1 MDPIT
6 YPVDAA
12 RLYDDLRSFIRANDQ
27 QGVRS
32 ALGELNRAGRPIA
45 EVLAVVRSLSRTG
58 DRQKPQ
64 GVGSSPND
72 SEPCAPPSRPA
83 VGVLDLRYQ
92 APTHSE
98 PGCWSEGSSN
108 DDAAAP
114 RSVLAECPESN
125 PAAGAQSTADLASQ
139 IADDQRACSGAVL
152 TDWEAIGAVTNSDPE
167 SDKLSICGSPDR
179 SAVRLFDRGGAE
191 VAPVYGTQEPGSAD
205 IGLLGEGR
213 SADTVL
219 LRLRRWFYVCLVAS
233 IAATGLGVP
242 LLFQPSVADISAGI
256 MRRIDEA
263 SSRGT
268 EPSMSAADASGQA
281 GGAVTRSSE
290 RSSDVFGIVNTA
302 ALALPESRPDIE
314 GPLLALTQM
323 EQTNQAAQTPDP
335 AWAAFSALRPA
346 LPDGTVPDQRADKYV
361 VAASEAPSKKAGRN
375 SAAGTAVSE
384 SPSPP
389 PKTAPALPVG
399 SSANQPDATLVVGSS
414 GPLGSRSET
423 TVAAPAEITPAPAP
437 ADDQPALE
445 VTPSTVAPVFAALAA
460 TESESKLAI
469 ASLEPAKNADSSSRE
484 PPGRAVETSFL
495 VQRGDQLFGRG
506 EITSAR
512 LFYERAAEAGD
523 GQAALRLGE
532 TFDPAFLQSIHVRSM
547 RGDLPAAMYWYRRA
561 GELGASGAYILIKS
575 MPARQDQ

>member
-6 YPVDAA
+6 YPVDAV

-27 QGVRS
+27 QGVRR
-32 ALGELNRAGRPIA
+32 AFDELNRAGRPIA

-64 GVGSSPND
+64 GVGSSPDD

-83 VGVLDLRYQ
+83 VGVLDLHYQ

-125 PAAGAQSTADLASQ
+125 PDTAGAQSTADLASQ
-139 IADDQRACSGAVL
+139 IADDQRACS
-152 TDWEAIGAVTNSDPE
+152 E
-167 SDKLSICGSPDR
+167 SRTSSICDSPDR
-179 SAVRLFDRGGAE
+179 SALRLSDRGGAKA
-191 VAPVYGTQEPGSAD
+191 APAGSEYGTGEPGSAD

-219 LRLRRWFYVCLVAS
+219 LRLRRWFYACLVAS
-233 IAATGLGVP
+233 VAAAGLGIP

-256 MRRIDEA
+256 MRRIDKA
-263 SSRGT
+263 SSRGA

-281 GGAVTRSSE
+281 GEAVASSSE
-290 RSSDVFGIVNTA
+290 HRSEVVGIVNTA
-302 ALALPESRPDIE
+302 ALAPP
-314 GPLLALTQM
+314 
-323 EQTNQAAQTPDP
+323 
-335 AWAAFSALRPA
+335 
-346 LPDGTVPDQRADKYV
+346 
-361 VAASEAPSKKAGRN
+361 
-375 SAAGTAVSE
+375 VSE
-384 SPSPP
+384 PASPP
-389 PKTAPALPVG
+389 PEIAPALPVG
-399 SSANQPDATLVVGSS
+399 SSANQPDATLAVGSS
-414 GPLGSRSET
+414 GALGSRSET

-469 ASLEPAKNADSSSRE
+469 ASLDPAKNADPSSRE
-484 PPGRAVETSFL
+484 PSGRAAATSFL

-506 EITSAR
+506 EIASAR

-547 RGDLPAAMYWYRRA
+547 RGDLPAAEYWYRRA